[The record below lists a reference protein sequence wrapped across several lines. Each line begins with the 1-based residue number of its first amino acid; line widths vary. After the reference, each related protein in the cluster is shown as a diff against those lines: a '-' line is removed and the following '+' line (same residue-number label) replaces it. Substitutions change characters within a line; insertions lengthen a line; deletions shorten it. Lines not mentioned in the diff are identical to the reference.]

1 MNVSNKVLV
10 IIFIILLTITG
21 VELFYFF
28 FYQPKSINKP
38 GPITNQPPSPTP
50 QIISSEENQAF
61 NKKTLDN
68 LLFLKKG
75 IVKSSLLTTEY
86 QGSIIEIDDKG
97 GTNSAG
103 QFEYKLKIKIKSDS
117 GDTNSFYYNDSEIN
131 KIKVFYLD
139 KDQKTPYFLNKLKV
153 GDKILIKDIYN
164 LLENIDNNLIEEE
177 IIKL

>member
-1 MNVSNKVLV
+1 MSKTNKVLI
-10 IIFIILLTITG
+10 IIFFVLLVITLG
-21 VELFYFF
+21 EIGYYF
-28 FYQPKSINKP
+28 FYQPVNKSAST
-38 GPITNQPPSPTP
+38 TNQSPSPTP
-50 QIISSEENQAF
+50 QTISSEKNQAI
-61 NKKTLDN
+61 NKDTLDN